1 MNSLSASIKEQWS
14 MDYQDVAEKAN
25 VFSNFCNFRYESDLR
40 VGDTVHRPY
49 ISDVEV
55 NTLGSEGQYTRQNIS
70 STDETLVIDTEK
82 EASFYIKKIDEF
94 QSHYP
99 TREKFARQC
108 GVKLMNHVDGV
119 ILGEVVNSDS
129 YVDAGDVGGSAGSPI
144 TLTTS
149 NVDKVFTAVG
159 RKLEQLDNDLSE
171 RRFGNIIPYF
181 KQILL
186 DSLAGRET
194 ALGDSTG
201 INGHCGSRF
210 DFELFQTNAAY
221 WVGVLG
227 LATNPTADDTITIN
241 GVTFTFK
248 ATPAAAGQID
258 IGADV
263 DATRVLLAAAI
274 NNTNGYAAGAGSAT
288 AYFEVSEADR
298 KKLKDMV
305 ATDSPSANTLTLVA
319 YGRGYVAVDETLT
332 AAGDV
337 FSSEVAHLLFGQGR
351 PVDAVIQKSP
361 EVMLKDRDGYIGKDV
376 VNYLVF
382 GKKTFRDGKRRMVD
396 VRINTAVI

>member
-1 MNSLSASIKEQWS
+1 

-55 NTLGSEGQYTRQNIS
+55 NTLGSEGQYTRQDIS

-108 GVKLMNHVDGV
+108 GIKLMNHVDGV
-119 ILGEVVNSDS
+119 CLGQVVNADS

-144 TLTTS
+144 TLSTS
-149 NVDKVFTAVG
+149 NVDKVFTAAG

-171 RRFGNIIPYF
+171 RRFATIIPYF

-201 INGHCGSRF
+201 INGHCGKRF

-221 WVGVLG
+221 WVGILG
-227 LATNPTADDTITIN
+227 MATQPTANDTVTIN
-241 GVTFTFK
+241 GVAFK
-248 ATPAAAGQID
+248 FVASPSAAGD
-258 IGADV
+258 VDLGADV
-263 DATRVLLAAAI
+263 DGTRANLEAAI
-274 NNTNGYAAGAGSAT
+274 NGGSGAGT
-288 AYFEVSEADR
+288 AYIEVSSANR
-298 KKLKDMV
+298 KKLKDIT
-305 ATDSPSANTLTLVA
+305 ATNNDTTNKLTVVA
-319 YGRGYVAVDETLT
+319 YGRGYVAVEEGLT

-337 FSSEVAHLLFGQGR
+337 WDSEVAHLLWGQGR
-351 PVDAVIQKSP
+351 PVDAVIQKAP
-361 EVMLKDRDGYIGKDV
+361 EILLKDRDGYIGKDV